1 MNYILIMTEG
11 NTELAL
17 LNVLLEKGILKF
29 STEELLMEK
38 IYHSRQIDGE
48 IKGYIQQV
56 DYKDKV
62 FIYRV
67 GDKLSDKLTIPSSI
81 LPEKIGGVINIS
93 TIPEFEVLFL
103 LNEDLYDEFL
113 KVKSTVKASEFY
125 KMHHKGYNKQ
135 SKFVTN
141 YFDAMTNEEIISLI
155 DLYSRKHGK
164 TIKKHQ
170 KTLKEIIKY

>member
-11 NTELAL
+11 NTELAF

-62 FIYRV
+62 FIYLV

-81 LPEKIGGVINIS
+81 LPEKIGGVIDIS
-93 TIPEFEVLFL
+93 TTPEFEVLFL

-125 KMHHKGYNKQ
+125 KMNHKGYGKQ

-141 YFDAMTNEEIISLI
+141 YFDTMTNEEII
-155 DLYSRKHGK
+155 
-164 TIKKHQ
+164 
-170 KTLKEIIKY
+170 

>member
-11 NTELAL
+11 NTELAF

-81 LPEKIGGVINIS
+81 LPEKIGGVIDIS
-93 TIPEFEVLFL
+93 TTPEFEVLFL

-125 KMHHKGYNKQ
+125 KMNHKGYGKQ

-141 YFDAMTNEEIISLI
+141 YFDTMTNEEII
-155 DLYSRKHGK
+155 
-164 TIKKHQ
+164 
-170 KTLKEIIKY
+170 